1 MKTNKKET
9 RAKESLAQYY
19 DRSGVLGEIIE
30 VPVELSLEDELKNQI
45 LNGERTRRMKN
56 ISIKL
61 EPAQI
66 QALKKIAVKK
76 SISYQTLIRAFIAEA
91 IKKELRI

>member
-1 MKTNKKET
+1 M
-9 RAKESLAQYY
+9 Q
-19 DRSGVLGEIIE
+19 
-30 VPVELSLEDELKNQI
+30 
-45 LNGERTRRMKN
+45 RMKN

-66 QALKKIAVKK
+66 QDLQKIAMEK
-76 SISYQTLIRAFIAEA
+76 SILYQTLIRAFIAEA